1 MIKNLIL
8 FKTSHWHGTC
18 IIYRKDT
25 FKEVN
30 TLSLQLESVSKKYK
44 TESTSKTS
52 KRINETSEEDI
63 DKDTEGRFILC
74 EFVLKNDNKFVHIR
88 LIRV

>member
-44 TESTSKTS
+44 TEKTS
-52 KRINETSEEDI
+52 KRINETSE
-63 DKDTEGRFILC
+63 KAHNMEGRFILC
-74 EFVLKNDNKFVHIR
+74 EFVLKNDNKFVHIH